1 MRLRSYQT
9 DTTVDEVNCTIV
21 EAARA
26 TSAASSFFAPIEI
39 EGQKFVDGA
48 TGSNN
53 PVDDV
58 YDEANTIW
66 PNEDSPLERFVSVG
80 TGTPSLKA
88 FGTNLTK
95 LATTLVA
102 VAVDT
107 ERTAERFQRQEVR
120 AHGLSSVYFRF
131 NVSRGLENVGLEEHA
146 KQATIVAATK
156 NYLDEYETRKK
167 VQDFAEASK
176 RE

>member
-1 MRLRSYQT
+1 M
-9 DTTVDEVNCTIV
+9 DEVNCTIV

-26 TSAASSFFAPIEI
+26 TSAASSFFAPTEI

-58 YDEANTIW
+58 YDEVNTVW
-66 PNEDSPLERFVSVG
+66 PDENSPLERFVSIG

-88 FGTNLTK
+88 FGTNLK
-95 LATTLVA
+95 QLATTLVKIA
-102 VAVDT
+102 TDT
-107 ERTAERFQRQEVR
+107 ELAAERFQKQAVR

-131 NVSRGLENVGLEEHA
+131 NVIRGLESVGLEEHA
-146 KQATIVAATK
+146 KQGTIDAATK
-156 NYLDEYETRKK
+156 HYLNEYETSKK
-167 VQDFAEASK
+167 LRDFVKAST